1 MVYIVI
7 ACPVIAHGVLIGSL
21 PFPCLCIPE
30 NIQIACFAIYM
41 YIMNL
46 CTIVSEALSLVYWQG
61 NSKFHTNYLNPLV
74 LSIMVSVPSF
84 THHIFQWSIFFV
96 FLVIIICCFDVAIF
110 DLVHNVKAIYIVND
124 NS

>member
-1 MVYIVI
+1 
-7 ACPVIAHGVLIGSL
+7 
-21 PFPCLCIPE
+21 
-30 NIQIACFAIYM
+30 
-41 YIMNL
+41 MNL

-84 THHIFQWSIFFV
+84 THQILFSGQFFPL
-96 FLVIIICCFDVAIF
+96 FFFEIIICCFFVAIF
-110 DLVHNVKAIYIVND
+110 DLVRNVEAIYVAND